1 MKKVP
6 VDNRGRPLHDVPH
19 KMASTTILSKS
30 SSDLNLKG
38 FFNLFILILVFTNM
52 GVVLENAMKYGCMV
66 SFPKGFT
73 DLVQNWPI
81 LWCLCQLV
89 LLLFISFITEK
100 YLLSLSLLLFN
111 VPMDNVNS
119 ENVNYS
125 KRLSGTW
132 LKKSI
137 LKLSALFGLIIM
149 IINMSMILYIPYK
162 TIKFY
167 SPDPLSSVILLC
179 FSFVWFFKTFSFHHV
194 CQDVRKCISNKDDF
208 GDVCGTS
215 PEAEIARKY
224 PDSLSL
230 RHHYWFILAPTMC
243 YQFWY
248 PRTGGIRWL
257 QVLKHFISLV
267 TCIIL
272 IKIIV
277 EQYVMV
283 TAHYTFTLSEIQ
295 RMNIFQFF
303 GHMTTRIMKL
313 SIPSLYVWLLGFVAL
328 FHHYLNILGEIT
340 CFADRAFYL
349 DWWNAG
355 NFGEYWRK
363 WNLPV
368 HFFLTRH
375 IFKPLRKKGF
385 SGSFAGLLVFTFSAL
400 IHEYLVVVPL
410 NIGWTGWVVL
420 AFVLQVP
427 LSSWTQSSYIQKRE
441 TVGNVLFWITFCF
454 CGQPIAVLLYY
465 YLWALSKGQIDQI
478 ELNKIEGIPQIP
490 LENISGYIANL
501 TNVTHNI
508 YQ

>member
-1 MKKVP
+1 MKNSG
-6 VDNRGRPLHDVPH
+6 VDYRGRPLFDIPH
-19 KMASTTILSKS
+19 KMASTTILSKNS
-30 SSDLNLKG
+30 TDLNLKG
-38 FFNLFILILVFTNM
+38 FFNLFMLILVFTNM
-52 GVVLENAMKYGCMV
+52 GVVLENAMKYGCKV
-66 SFPKGFT
+66 SFPKGIT
-73 DLVQNWPI
+73 DLIHNWPI

-89 LLLFISFITEK
+89 ALVFISFVLEK
-100 YLLSLSLLLFN
+100 YLASLKIFLLSVQASETSEGPGRHSQGWSSWGSSSLPRATGLLA
-111 VPMDNVNS
+111 
-119 ENVNYS
+119 
-125 KRLSGTW
+125 L
-132 LKKSI
+132 I
-137 LKLSALFGLIIM
+137 LI
-149 IINMSMILYIPYK
+149 IINMLMMLYIPYR
-162 TIKFY
+162 TVKFY
-167 SPDPLSSVILLC
+167 SPNPISSLILLS
-179 FSFVWFFKTFSFHHV
+179 FSFVWFFKTLSFHHV
-194 CQDVRKCISNKDDF
+194 CHDVRRCILSEEDF
-208 GDVCGTS
+208 HEVCGTS
-215 PEAEIARKY
+215 PEAEIASKY
-224 PDSLSL
+224 PTSLSL
-230 RHHYWFILAPTMC
+230 RYHYWFLLAPTMC
-243 YQFWY
+243 FQFWY

-257 QVLKHFISLV
+257 QVIKHTIELI

-272 IKIIV
+272 IKIIT

-283 TAHYTFTLSEIQ
+283 TAHYTFTLKEIQ
-295 RMNIFQFF
+295 SMNIFQFL
-303 GHMTTRIMKL
+303 GHMAARIMKL
-313 SIPSLYVWLLGFVAL
+313 SVPSLYVWLLGFVAL

-385 SGSFAGLLVFTFSAL
+385 SGSFSGLLVFTFSAL

-410 NIGWTGWVVL
+410 DIGWTGWVVL

-441 TVGNVLFWITFCF
+441 TLGNVLFWITFCF

-465 YLWALSKGQIDQI
+465 YLWALSRGEIDQI
-478 ELNKIEGIPQIP
+478 DLNKIEGIPQIP

-508 YQ
+508 YH

>member
-1 MKKVP
+1 MR
-6 VDNRGRPLHDVPH
+6 DSNTDYRGRPLYDIPH

-30 SSDLNLKG
+30 SNDLNLKG
-38 FFNLFILILVFTNM
+38 FFNLFILILVFTNI
-52 GVVLENAMKYGCMV
+52 GVVLENAMKYGCKV
-66 SFPKGFT
+66 SLPKGLT
-73 DLVQNWPI
+73 DLIQNWPI

-89 LLLFISFITEK
+89 TLILVSFALEK
-100 YLLSLSLLLFN
+100 YLASLKITLNNLNTSEGSYVDGENKSLN
-111 VPMDNVNS
+111 
-119 ENVNYS
+119 ENWYN
-125 KRLSGTW
+125 T
-132 LKKSI
+132 
-137 LKLSALFGLIIM
+137 KLSKISSLIALTLI
-149 IINMSMILYIPYK
+149 IINMIMMLYIPYK
-162 TIKFY
+162 TVKFY
-167 SPDPLSSVILLC
+167 SPNPISSLFLLS
-179 FSFVWFFKTFSFHHV
+179 FSFVWFFKTLSFHHV
-194 CQDVRKCISNKDDF
+194 CHDVRKCIINKEDF
-208 GDVCGTS
+208 YELCGTS
-215 PEAEIARKY
+215 PEAEIASKY
-224 PDSLSL
+224 PISLSL
-230 RHHYWFILAPTMC
+230 RYHYWFILAPTMC
-243 YQFWY
+243 FQFWY

-257 QVLKHFISLV
+257 QVIKHTIELL

-272 IKIIV
+272 IKIIT

-283 TAHYTFTLSEIQ
+283 TAHYTFTLKEIQ
-295 RMNIFQFF
+295 GMNIFQFL
-303 GHMTTRIMKL
+303 GHMATRIMKL

-368 HFFLTRH
+368 HYFLTRH

-410 NIGWTGWVVL
+410 DIGWTGWVVL
-420 AFVLQVP
+420 AFVFQVP

-441 TVGNVLFWITFCF
+441 TLGNVLFWITFCF

-465 YLWALSKGQIDQI
+465 YLWALSKGEIDQI
-478 ELNKIEGIPQIP
+478 DLNKIDGIPQIP

-508 YQ
+508 YH